1 MPRQSPVLGST
12 RILKRRVIMLVTLMI
27 LACLVGV
34 WRASFVAVDLNNCG
48 IDRIL
53 MDSPDDWC
61 GQCGD
66 DLTQ

>member
-1 MPRQSPVLGST
+1 
-12 RILKRRVIMLVTLMI
+12 MLVTLMM

-53 MDSPDDWC
+53 MDSPDDAWLSLA
-61 GQCGD
+61 GNRSTIRTSLHIGWV
-66 DLTQ
+66 TAS